1 MKSRKKRGIASG
13 SRSDLSPS
21 RDHAASVAG
30 EALMP
35 ESPLAP
41 HAARGTL
48 VAIAAVV
55 GVGLWAYWPTLS
67 ELFATWSREPDYSHG
82 YLVVPLAAYFLWARR
97 KDFPGIHRGS
107 WLLGLGLM
115 GLSLAMRCVAA
126 KYFFSF
132 LDGWSILFWL
142 AGVVVALG
150 GWPLLKWS
158 LPAIAF
164 LWFMVPL
171 PFSTEGLLSQPLQ
184 RVATKVSVFFLQT
197 LGQPA
202 IAEGN
207 VIVLEEIKLEVA
219 QACSGLR
226 LFVSIFA
233 LAFACV
239 VIIRKSWLETLLLLA
254 SAVPIAILANAG
266 RIVATGIFLPL
277 FTSESARR
285 LVHDAA
291 GWSTIP
297 VAAAMFGFVVW
308 YLGQVLIEEP
318 EVDMSSVVRKIGIQP
333 RGRPTTSTS

>member
-1 MKSRKKRGIASG
+1 MKTRRKKNVSD
-13 SRSDLSPS
+13 SRN
-21 RDHAASVAG
+21 
-30 EALMP
+30 
-35 ESPLAP
+35 ESPAARQRGADIEPAQLAP
-41 HAARGTL
+41 TLPLATPAARGAL
-48 VAIAAVV
+48 AAIAALV

-82 YLVVPLAAYFLWARR
+82 FLVVPLATYFLWARR
-97 KDFPGIHRGS
+97 KEFPGVYRGS
-107 WLLGLGLM
+107 WLLGLGLI

-142 AGVVVALG
+142 SGVVVALG
-150 GWPLLKWS
+150 GLPLLKWS

-207 VIVLEEIKLEVA
+207 VIILEEIKLEVA

-239 VIIRKSWLETLLLLA
+239 VIVRKSWLETLILLA
-254 SAVPIAILANAG
+254 SAVPIAVLANAG
-266 RIVATGIFLPL
+266 RIVATGVFLPL
-277 FTSESARR
+277 FTSESARH

-308 YLGQVLIEEP
+308 YLGQVLIEEH
-318 EVDMSSVVRKIGIQP
+318 EVDMSSVVRQIEIQP
-333 RGRPTTSTS
+333 RTRPTPSTP